1 MGKGS
6 KSNFSACCITVIVM
20 IFIGAIIAV
29 RTLYYSTSETFTSYQ
44 QEIKDLARS
53 VDIVKDKYPYQNVS
67 QDSVIQQQ
75 QDYAQTYI
83 QPTVLANNYRN
94 LHPEYVNLLPTDQP
108 SDEWSRANPQG
119 TGSLELQNMLDAGTH
134 IGVDTQGSSLKNA
147 NQQLRS
153 EPPNPIIPVSIFN
166 NSTIVPDIYRRE
178 LEIGEST

>member
-1 MGKGS
+1 MGKGYN
-6 KSNFSACCITVIVM
+6 SNWNICCITIIAM

-29 RTLYYSTSETFTSYQ
+29 RTLYYSSSEPYTSYQ

-53 VDIVKDKYPYQNVS
+53 KDIAKDKYPFQNVS
-67 QDSVIQQQ
+67 QDSVTQQQ
-75 QDYAQTYI
+75 TDYEQTYI
-83 QPTVLANNYRN
+83 EPAILANKYRN
-94 LHPEYVNLLPTDQP
+94 LHPEYNDLLPVDQP
-108 SDEWSRANPQG
+108 SNEWSRANPQG

-166 NSTIVPDIYRRE
+166 NSTIVPDIYRKE
-178 LEIGEST
+178 LEIGES